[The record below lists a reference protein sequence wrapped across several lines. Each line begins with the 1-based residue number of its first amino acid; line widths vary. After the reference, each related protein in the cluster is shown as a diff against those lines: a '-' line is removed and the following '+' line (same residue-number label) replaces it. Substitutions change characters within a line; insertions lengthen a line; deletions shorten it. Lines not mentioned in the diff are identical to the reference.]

1 MSRIVSLGTFI
12 MLCSLMCAMNC
23 KEDQCRQLEF
33 RAALAFRG
41 KRLLNH
47 KIKEVDNVAKD
58 FCGALCFIEPNCI
71 SYNILVSNDSP
82 SITKC
87 EMNNATHF
95 EHPSDL
101 VSFPNSTYRG
111 SKNACIKKP
120 CPSNAICQAGFS
132 SEGYRCVCVPGYTGE
147 DCTKD
152 VDECSLGEHKCDSNA
167 ECRNNVGSYR
177 CKCKEGFSGD
187 GQTCSDIDE
196 CALDHNN
203 CTKAGAIC
211 TNTVGS
217 FNCTCQ
223 TQYFWNGIECEA
235 DGCYNYSTLNDSD
248 RKSDRPS
255 PTASL
260 CDNLLVEGWYRFE
273 GAAGTKMPTMPV
285 PEYRCGADFSG
296 WLNGAEPT
304 VVDGDVNRQ
313 VCFTRRANTCE
324 YSKQIKMKNCGSY
337 FIYKLCKPP
346 TCNSRYC
353 GTD

>member
-12 MLCSLMCAMNC
+12 MLCSLMCAMKR

-33 RAALAFRG
+33 SAALAFRG

-58 FCGALCFIEPNCI
+58 FCGALCFMEPNCV

-101 VSFPNSTYRG
+101 VSFQNSTYRG
-111 SKNACIKKP
+111 SKNTCIKKP

-147 DCTKD
+147 DCTED
-152 VDECSLGEHKCDSNA
+152 VDECDLGEHKCDSNA
-167 ECRNNVGSYR
+167 ECINTRGSYD
-177 CKCKEGFSGD
+177 CKCKEGFTGD
-187 GQTCSDIDE
+187 GLTCTDIDE
-196 CALDHNN
+196 CNLVDNY
-203 CTKAGAIC
+203 CTKSGANC

-223 TQYFWNGIECEA
+223 TRYFWNGMKCQA
-235 DGCYNYSTLNDSD
+235 DGCYNYTNLTNAN
-248 RKSDRPS
+248 RKSDYVT
-255 PTASL
+255 PTGVSF
-260 CDNLLVEGWYRFE
+260 CDDKLIGEWHRFV
-273 GAAGTKMPTMPV
+273 GDAGTKMPTTRV
-285 PEYRCGADFSG
+285 AAYRCGTAWSG
-296 WLNGAEPT
+296 WLVGVHPT
-304 VVDGDVNRQ
+304 VEDGEVLRN
-313 VCFTRRANTCE
+313 VCGSDRSTGC
-324 YSKQIKMKNCGSY
+324 KHIVQISVKNCGSY
-337 FIYKLCKPP
+337 FIYKLFKTGCPM
-346 TCNSRYC
+346 RYC
-353 GTD
+353 GID